1 MNEDLEALQAS
12 LKRLLASKESD
23 REAYNRALVVAMQGV
38 QAALT
43 ELIAANERAEE
54 ADPRAGGASDDAIRM
69 AADRIVSAIRGV
81 RIDFPDMPA
90 PVVNIEPAKVTVQ
103 APQVTVA
110 AAPPAVNHV
119 TVEAP
124 PERPRAIRY
133 EIDTEL
139 NRLGLPTG
147 KMSITPIYA

>member
-1 MNEDLEALQAS
+1 MSQDLEVLQAS

-54 ADPRAGGASDDAIRM
+54 ADPKAGGASDDAIRQ
-69 AADRIVSAIRGV
+69 ATDRIVNAIRGV
-81 RIDFPDMPA
+81 KLDAPEMPA
-90 PVVNIEPAKVTVQ
+90 PVVKVAPAQVTVA
-103 APQVTVA
+103 APSVTVA

-119 TVEAP
+119 TVQAP
-124 PERPRAIRY
+124 AERPRAIRY
-133 EIDTEL
+133 DIDTEL
-139 NRLGLPTG
+139 NRFGQPTG